1 MNSERAIDSK
11 LSLTAL
17 LRIAAF
23 GLVAILSLTIAAW
36 VILFPSPR
44 FPKPTGP
51 YAIGTKVYFST
62 DTSRAE
68 PFTSEQNDLRQMAVQ
83 IWYPAVGQGEFAP
96 YIDNDEPMNVLAKQF
111 HIPAFL
117 LRNIQNAPTHARMN
131 AVPAKG
137 RFPVLIN
144 PAGLMAF
151 RSASLFWI
159 EELAS
164 QGYVVV
170 GLDQPGASA
179 ATVLPNG
186 KVIRAM
192 DKVAFDWF
200 MPLALSSAPNHSPVM
215 NGVALPGGIIPY
227 LAQDV
232 SFVLTQIERLD
243 RTDPALAGHMDT
255 GRVGVFGMSLGGY
268 VAPEVCQT
276 DTRFAACLGVDAGK
290 TATVARDGLIQP
302 LMIISRD
309 AGTMRAERSKAG
321 GWPEPEITHTITTQR
336 ALFQHNRGPA
346 YYVTMNEMFHANWTD
361 APLWSPLVRWIG
373 LAGPIAPYQG
383 FAATNAYTLG
393 FFDRHLKGKSAPIL
407 ERLPQSYPDT
417 QLEISPPTNE
427 RPVP

>member
-1 MNSERAIDSK
+1 MTAKRAGDPKSGF
-11 LSLTAL
+11 TL
-17 LRIAAF
+17 LFRIAAF
-23 GLVAILSLTIAAW
+23 ACVTILFSTMAAW
-36 VILFPSPR
+36 IILFPNPR

-51 YAIGTKVYFST
+51 YAIGTRGYSWT
-62 DTSRAE
+62 DTSRPE
-68 PFTSEQNDLRQMAVQ
+68 PFTTDPHDLRQIVAQ
-83 IWYPAVGQGEFAP
+83 IWYPAAGQGEFAP
-96 YIDNDEPMNVLAKQF
+96 YIDTHEPMNVLAKQF
-111 HIPAFL
+111 HISPFL
-117 LRNIQNAPTHARMN
+117 LRNIQNAPTHARTN

-144 PAGLMAF
+144 PAGLIAF

-170 GLDQPGASA
+170 GLDQPGTSA
-179 ATVLPNG
+179 ATVLSNG
-186 KVIRAM
+186 KVIAAM
-192 DKVAFDWF
+192 DKVAFDRF
-200 MPLALSSAPNHSPVM
+200 MPLALSSSANQSPAM
-215 NGVALPGGIIPY
+215 NGVALPGGVIPF
-227 LAQDV
+227 LAEDI
-232 SFVLTQIERLD
+232 SFALTQIERLD
-243 RTDPALAGHMDT
+243 RTDHALAGHMDT

-302 LMIISRD
+302 LMIMSRD

-346 YYVTMNEMFHANWTD
+346 YYVTMNEMFHTNWTD

-373 LAGPIAPYQG
+373 LAGPIDPYQG
-383 FAATNAYTLG
+383 FAATNAYTLA
-393 FFDRHLKGKSAPIL
+393 FFDRHLKGKPAPIL
-407 ERLPQSYPDT
+407 ERLPRSYPDT
-417 QLEISPPTNE
+417 RLEVSPPTNE